1 MRIMALLSAGL
12 LCAAANAAAAA
23 QKPSCDQI
31 DAAISANED
40 FAEAALGGDADAAKE
55 ALVAI
60 GEQFAGIKASIPE
73 AARAKAE
80 AQIEAVE
87 AAAAAGDNPGA
98 AVAAGEVYRTLV
110 AAFERRLP
118 TTLDVA
124 MLDYSGFRLA
134 GLAASKPVDW
144 GAIAA
149 TVEEAGVNWQT
160 AGKRFK
166 DKGLADLMG
175 DIQTGLEGA
184 AAAEDKAWLG
194 SVAQIQLDSVDLLE
208 RAVKNREKGA
218 CK

>member
-1 MRIMALLSAGL
+1 MRMMIALGSCL
-12 LCAAANAAAAA
+12 LCIPASAAP
-23 QKPSCDQI
+23 KPSCDQI

-40 FAEAALGGDADAAKE
+40 FAEAALGGDAGAAKE
-55 ALVAI
+55 ALAAI
-60 GEQFAGIKASIPE
+60 GEQLAVVKAAIPE
-73 AARAKAE
+73 AARTKAE

-98 AVAAGEVYRTLV
+98 AVAAVEVYRTLA

-149 TVEEAGVNWQT
+149 TVGEAGMNWQT

-184 AAAEDKAWLG
+184 AAAKDEAWLG
-194 SVAQIQLDSVDLLE
+194 SVARIQLDSVDLLE
-208 RAVKNREKGA
+208 RVVKNREKGA